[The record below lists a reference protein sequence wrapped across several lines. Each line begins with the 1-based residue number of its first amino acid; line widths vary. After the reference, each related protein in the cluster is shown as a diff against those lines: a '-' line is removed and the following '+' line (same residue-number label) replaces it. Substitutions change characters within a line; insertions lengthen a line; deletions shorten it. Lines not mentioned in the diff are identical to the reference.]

1 MIKQGKGLLMGW
13 TLAMMASCSESPV
26 ADNTGSADSGREIH
40 FEVSVG
46 DKTRATSDNPMQRFS
61 IYANLSGKRT
71 FKAKDLV
78 HLLQADNSW
87 DAPDGMITWPDD
99 DAPLNIFALSPGFE
113 LATDVNMKWN
123 THTFNYT
130 LPNGNYPD
138 FLYGSMIRT
147 QESQNPNSVVH
158 LTLLAAF
165 TYMKFTCQQ
174 NSTTMPL
181 DEYTVNVKGI
191 TLHNISSKGQFE
203 FLETAS
209 NEAEWTASEEAGDFT
224 SYEQEFENPVTLTSG
239 RKQIN
244 DSLIVIIPQSI
255 SKWTTTADN
264 PVTTAY
270 ADANH
275 QCYVELKCQVIDS
288 EGNYLWGS
296 EDGTGTYPEYESVYI
311 PFPSN
316 KTYNINDRPSLNI
329 KFDGGFD
336 RDGVPTVFHTEKKT
350 HLDITVEDWIVEE
363 GTEQGQGFEVEF

>member
-1 MIKQGKGLLMGW
+1 MVCA
-13 TLAMMASCSESPV
+13 LAMMVAGCSETQVTEMDSSN
-26 ADNTGSADSGREIH
+26 DNGREIH

-46 DKTRATSDNPMQRFS
+46 SKTRALSDNPMQRFS

-71 FKAKDLV
+71 FKAKDLI
-78 HLLQADNSW
+78 HYLQPDNSW

-99 DAPLNIFALSPGFE
+99 DAELNIFAISPGFE
-113 LATDVNMKWN
+113 LASDVNMKWN
-123 THTFNYT
+123 SHTFNYT

-147 QESQNPNSVVH
+147 KESANPNSVVH

-174 NSTTMPL
+174 NTTTMPL

-209 NEAEWTASEEAGDFT
+209 NEAEWTASEENADYT

-255 SKWTTTADN
+255 SKWTTAVGD

-275 QCYVELKCQVIDS
+275 QCYVELKCQVINSD
-288 EGNYLWGS
+288 GDYLWGS
-296 EDGTGTYPEYESVYI
+296 EDGTGMYPQYESVFI

-316 KTYNINDRPSLNI
+316 KTYDINARPSLNI

-336 RDGVPTVFHTEKKT
+336 RDGNPTVFHTEKST
-350 HLDITVEDWIVEE
+350 HLDIEVEDWIVEE
-363 GTEQGQGFEVEF
+363 STEQGGSFEVEF